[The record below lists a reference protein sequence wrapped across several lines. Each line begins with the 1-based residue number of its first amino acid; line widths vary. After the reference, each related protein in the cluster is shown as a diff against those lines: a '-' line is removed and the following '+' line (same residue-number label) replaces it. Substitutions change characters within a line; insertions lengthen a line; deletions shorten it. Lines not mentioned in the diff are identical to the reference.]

1 MPTVYQSDLT
11 FVARGAHPTLSGT
24 PINVSG
30 GDATR
35 LNSINAD
42 APAFTLSGTN
52 HAGVLEWR
60 IPSAASLT
68 IPGGQVVN
76 KLSATLVGR
85 FSTGPT
91 FTTDP
96 QWTCELYDSR
106 TSAVI
111 GASKQAL
118 VLSVGGTLVGSVAGG
133 VDAWG
138 LPQATLLEVM
148 AANAL
153 RVRFISPGWQASSPG
168 SLVIDGVSFQVESG
182 APAASKRQYVAH
194 RRTTVPARRPS
205 KADIGPG
212 ELVLNLSD
220 MRLYAGDGASNALDL
235 TPIRHFSVDTKYA
248 QDEIALYGGRLYWA
262 TPAEGVGPG
271 PRDDADW
278 AEVAPIL
285 APDAAQL
292 GGLTKQ
298 QWYDITHPV
307 LMPRPFL
314 GTVADLHSHNLLLAA
329 CGISANWQPCMG
341 ANGAPDW
348 RGYMI
353 GVVGEDGQA
362 GQGAGSYS
370 GVTEANGSHN
380 HGGSTA
386 DHTLT
391 RAEMPADALVDAS
404 LTASS
409 GATQGGSNRGIDK
422 TFGGGQAHHHGVN
435 TEPPHEH
442 AFAID
447 PLRVLL
453 HWIVR
458 VA

>member
-11 FVARGAHPTLSGT
+11 FVARGAHPVLTGT

-42 APAFTLSGTN
+42 APAFTLAGTN

-68 IPGGQVVN
+68 IPGGQVVA

-85 FSTGPT
+85 FSAGPT

-168 SLVIDGVSFQVESG
+168 SLVIDGVSFLVESG
-182 APAASKRQYVAH
+182 APATAKRQYVAH
-194 RRTTVPARRPS
+194 RRTTVPGRRPS
-205 KADIGPG
+205 KSDISPG

-220 MRLYAGDGASNALDL
+220 LRLLAGDGASNALDL
-235 TPIRHFSVDTKYA
+235 TPIRHFSVDTRYT
-248 QDEIALYGGRLYWA
+248 QNEIALYGGRFYWA
-262 TPAEGVGPG
+262 TPAEGTGPG
-271 PRDDADW
+271 ARNDAHW
-278 AEVAPIL
+278 SEVAPVL
-285 APDAAQL
+285 SPNATQL
-292 GGLTKQ
+292 GGLTAQ
-298 QWYDITHPV
+298 QWYDINNPV
-307 LMPRPFL
+307 LVPKPYL
-314 GTVADLHSHNLLLAA
+314 GSLANLATHNAALADA
-329 CGISANWQPCMG
+329 GISAVWKACVG
-341 ANGAPDW
+341 ADGAPDW

-353 GVVGEDGQA
+353 GVVGADGAQ
-362 GQGAGSYS
+362 GQGTGSYS
-370 GVTEANGSHN
+370 GFTDPAGGHN
-380 HGGSTA
+380 HGGVTNST
-386 DHTLT
+386 TLT
-391 RAEMPADALVDAS
+391 RAHLPSDVTVEVSA
-404 LTASS
+404 TANS
-409 GATQGGSNRGIDK
+409 GAIQAGSNRGLVIEH
-422 TFGGGQAHHHGVN
+422 GGGQGHAHGINSVSDHQHHF
-435 TEPPHEH
+435 T
-442 AFAID
+442 ID
-447 PLRVLL
+447 PLRVML